1 MNQEEKGRLAEALD
15 YFLNESLQQII
26 LSKPRGQEGAGKVRL
41 RPVTLK
47 GRIVF
52 QAEEQRGTQ
61 AFHRNMEK
69 AEAADYVE
77 KALEE
82 QFGQAQM
89 QSLIGQGQVLVSKK
103 GKVTVKVKRL
113 QTPARGSAQQAVIQA
128 PSRAADHNR
137 KKQYILP
144 EGEPVPFL
152 VDLGVMTAE
161 GKIVQSRYDK
171 YRQINRFL
179 EFIRDVLPSLG
190 CGREITIIDFGC
202 GKSYLTFAM
211 YYYLKVCKKYAVR
224 IIGLDLKADVIENC
238 GRLAEKYGY
247 EGLTFLQGDIASYE
261 GADQVDMVVTLHA
274 CDLATDYALEKAVK
288 WGARVILSVPCC
300 QHELNRQMK
309 NEILQPV
316 FHYGLLKERAAALFT
331 DGIRAQVLEYLGYRT
346 QILEFID
353 MEHTPKNILIRAVRQ
368 KGIGP
373 AGEEKAG
380 PYSAGAG
387 KNGEKLRTLLQ
398 FLGIRP
404 AIVRLLSPELLE

>member
-47 GRIVF
+47 GRTVF

-69 AEAADYVE
+69 AEAADYVA

-113 QTPARGSAQQAVIQA
+113 QMSARGSAQQAVIQA

-137 KKQYILP
+137 KKQYILS

-179 EFIRDVLPSLG
+179 EFIRDVLPSLD

-346 QILEFID
+346 QIL
-353 MEHTPKNILIRAVRQ
+353 
-368 KGIGP
+368 
-373 AGEEKAG
+373 
-380 PYSAGAG
+380 
-387 KNGEKLRTLLQ
+387 
-398 FLGIRP
+398 
-404 AIVRLLSPELLE
+404 